1 MLHGTIK
8 SPLLHRLTWQLL
20 QNLKPT
26 PGNHYKSS
34 DLHLATTTIKAQV
47 YTWKY
52 FIKNPS
58 TILGKNFYWS
68 PSIILAKIHFKKA
81 QKLFGKNIISYSK
94 PKANNLWQNWFS
106 QQIHKS
112 MTITNHGKYLYHIIK
127 PYILYNTIHFS
138 NTHGKYTSNPW
149 RNMNISH

>member
-52 FIKNPS
+52 FIKGTS
-58 TILGKNFYWS
+58 SILGKNFY
-68 PSIILAKIHFKKA
+68 
-81 QKLFGKNIISYSK
+81 
-94 PKANNLWQNWFS
+94 
-106 QQIHKS
+106 
-112 MTITNHGKYLYHIIK
+112 
-127 PYILYNTIHFS
+127 
-138 NTHGKYTSNPW
+138 
-149 RNMNISH
+149 